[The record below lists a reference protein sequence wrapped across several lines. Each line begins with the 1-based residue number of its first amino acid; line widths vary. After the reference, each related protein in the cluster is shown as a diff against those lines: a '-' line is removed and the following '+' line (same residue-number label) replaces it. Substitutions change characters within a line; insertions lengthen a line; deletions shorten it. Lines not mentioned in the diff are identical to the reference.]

1 MTLRQAGSF
10 NQLEG
15 KVMTQIAKQSRSSMT
30 ALARAIT
37 TSAVALVISTPAVNT
52 YAQGIPVISVA
63 ELAQDVVMA
72 GQLEQQVQ
80 TMEQQYTT
88 MTTQLNALT
97 GNRGLGQIL
106 DSPSLRSY
114 LPDQWQSIY
123 DQTKGG
129 QLSGISSAATQIES
143 EEGMTASTPGQQRY
157 NDTLAANKAMSMQAY
172 QANISRLQNIKSLM
186 QQSDATQDPAAK
198 ADLQNRL
205 QSENAMIQNEQ
216 TRLNL
221 MGQLQQAEEKLA
233 VEQRHEQYKNSILGV
248 SQ

>member
-1 MTLRQAGSF
+1 MMTHTAEQHRFSVSARTRL
-10 NQLEG
+10 
-15 KVMTQIAKQSRSSMT
+15 IAFSV
-30 ALARAIT
+30 
-37 TSAVALVISTPAVNT
+37 VALSIAMPAANT

-106 DSPSLRSY
+106 DNPSMHSY

-123 DQTKGG
+123 GQVKGG
-129 QLSGISSAATQIES
+129 QLSGISSAASQIES
-143 EEGMTASTPGQQRY
+143 DEGMTATTPGQQRY

-172 QANISRLQNIKSLM
+172 QANLSRLQNIKSLM

-233 VEQRHEQYKNSILGV
+233 AQQAQQDTHNLINQ
-248 SQ
+248 

>member
-1 MTLRQAGSF
+1 MMTH
-10 NQLEG
+10 
-15 KVMTQIAKQSRSSMT
+15 T
-30 ALARAIT
+30 AEQHRFSVSARARLIAF
-37 TSAVALVISTPAVNT
+37 SVVALSIVMPAANT

-106 DSPSLRSY
+106 DNPSMHSY

-123 DQTKGG
+123 GQVKGG
-129 QLSGISSAATQIES
+129 QLSGISSAASQIES
-143 EEGMTASTPGQQRY
+143 DEGMTATTPGQQRY

-172 QANISRLQNIKSLM
+172 QANLSRLQNIKSLM

-233 VEQRHEQYKNSILGV
+233 AQQAQQDTHNLINQ
-248 SQ
+248 

>member
-1 MTLRQAGSF
+1 MMTH
-10 NQLEG
+10 
-15 KVMTQIAKQSRSSMT
+15 T
-30 ALARAIT
+30 AEQHRFSVSARARLIAF
-37 TSAVALVISTPAVNT
+37 SVAALSIVMPAANT

-106 DSPSLRSY
+106 DNPSMHSY

-123 DQTKGG
+123 GQVKGG
-129 QLSGISSAATQIES
+129 QLSGISSAASQIES
-143 EEGMTASTPGQQRY
+143 DEGMTATTPGQQRY

-172 QANISRLQNIKSLM
+172 QANLSRLQNIKSLM
-186 QQSDATQDPAAK
+186 QQSDVTQDPAAK

-221 MGQLQQAEEKLA
+221 MGQLQQAEIKLS
-233 VEQRHEQYKNSILGV
+233 EQQRDQEYTNMITGAAQ
-248 SQ
+248 